1 MVLKNLSS
9 CFHNYFFVDG
19 IVFVGDHV
27 ADVAGTFAVYLINN
41 LYVIRGGGGETIEE
55 NFCSGKKL

>member
-41 LYVIRGGGGETIEE
+41 LYVIRGGGTIEE